1 MENIQLL
8 FVVEVEYIPPP
19 ISLNTRKENFSFD
32 FQNDS
37 PIEVSGVYQI
47 NIEF

>member
-19 ISLNTRKENFSFD
+19 ISLNMRESFTFD
-32 FQNDS
+32 LQDDS